1 MAQPSQILAIPGLIS
16 TIGSSIST
24 DFPANQ
30 VADYVA
36 MGQSVSSGNI
46 KQVVLGPPYEIPA
59 LAAIYCLLND
69 KLAALSVQWFG
80 TDSTWYGK
88 PAPANTCP

>member
-1 MAQPSQILAIPGLIS
+1 VVLVELASVRMSAEGCQRCS
-16 TIGSSIST
+16 
-24 DFPANQ
+24 
-30 VADYVA
+30 
-36 MGQSVSSGNI
+36 QSVSSGNI
-46 KQVVLGPPYEIPA
+46 KHVVLGPPYEIPA
-59 LAAIYCLLND
+59 PAAIYCLLND

>member
-1 MAQPSQILAIPGLIS
+1 MALPGLIS
-16 TIGSSIST
+16 TLGST
-24 DFPANQ
+24 VRTNFPANQ
-30 VADYVA
+30 VADYVDK
-36 MGQSVSSGNI
+36 GQSVVSGGTI

-59 LAAIYCLLND
+59 PAAIYCLLND
-69 KLAALSVQWFG
+69 KVAALSIQWFG